1 VKLNLRL
8 ATVVLGVAAM
18 IAAIKYLS
26 LQERLGTLLRWIDSL
41 GNWGPAAFILI
52 YIAGCVLFVPGSALT
67 LGAGILFGVPRG
79 SIIVSIAATLGATA
93 AFLIARYLARE
104 WVAGKLAA
112 HPKFSAVDQAVASEG
127 WKMVGLIRLSPI
139 FPFSLMNYAFGI
151 TRVSLRDYVLASW
164 IGMLPGTVMYVYIGS
179 LIGDL
184 GNLGSTNRQ
193 KTLLEWTLYAVGL
206 LATIVITFYVTRTA
220 RKALGERIRA

>member
-1 VKLNLRL
+1 M
-8 ATVVLGVAAM
+8 VLGAAAI
-18 IAAIKYLS
+18 IAAIKYFS
-26 LQERLGTLLRWIDSL
+26 LQERLGTLLRWVDSL

-67 LGAGILFGVPRG
+67 LGAGILFGVLRG

-93 AFLIARYLARE
+93 AFLIARYMARE
-104 WVAGKLAA
+104 WVAGKIAA

-139 FPFSLMNYAFGI
+139 FPFNLMNYAFGL

-164 IGMLPGTVMYVYIGS
+164 IGMLPGTVMFVYIGS

-184 GNLGSTNRQ
+184 GNLSSAGRQ
-193 KTLLEWTLYAVGL
+193 KTPLEWTLYAVGL
-206 LATIVITFYVTRTA
+206 LATIVVTIYVTRIA